1 MEFSEVVTK
10 RYCHKVSFSGENLPK
25 EDLRKIVQAGVA
37 APSAGN
43 SQSPEFIII
52 DDAETLQEMG
62 RITEHVVVQTAPALI
77 AVLTRPRAREVLDIG
92 TECLICDFA
101 VATVSMLLAA
111 TDLGYCCGWLDGPF
125 VNDTVRAKAQDLLG
139 IPDDR
144 MLVLVV
150 PVGYAGEE
158 GPRRAKKPFE
168 QRASWNRYD
177 VVREAE
183 G

>member
-1 MEFSEVVTK
+1 MEFSEVVAK
-10 RYCHKVSFSGENLPK
+10 RYSHKVKFAGEDLPK
-25 EDLRKIVQAGVA
+25 EDLRKIVQAGMA

-43 SQSPEFIII
+43 GQSPEFIII
-52 DDAETLQEMG
+52 DDPTILQEMG
-62 RITEHVVVQTAPALI
+62 RITGHIVVQTAPALI
-77 AVLTRPRAREVLDIG
+77 GVLTQPRVREVLDIK

-125 VNDTVRAKAQDLLG
+125 VDATVRGKVQDLLG
-139 IPDDR
+139 IPGDR
-144 MLVLVV
+144 MLALVV

-158 GPRRAKKPFE
+158 GPRRTKKPFE
-168 QRASWNRYD
+168 QRASLNGYS
-177 VVREAE
+177 VLREAA